1 MWCSGVCDERR
12 SITQSLFG
20 MLLKIMLYVI
30 QLTPNSGFSV
40 ADYIINIT
48 LTFLPK
54 LFYFP
59 ICVDPSP
66 PCQLPCG
73 RKPERP
79 EKPTTFG
86 RVLTNTFHMSG
97 GASWPKGSP
106 FTSEVADSIFSEN
119 VVNVNRTQWP
129 TNVKSQHSAESRG
142 FSPVSSDREVDWVG

>member
-1 MWCSGVCDERR
+1 
-12 SITQSLFG
+12 
-20 MLLKIMLYVI
+20 MLYVI
-30 QLTPNSGFSV
+30 QVTPNSGFSM
-40 ADYIINIT
+40 ADYINIT

-66 PCQLPCG
+66 PCQRPCG

-79 EKPTTFG
+79 EKPTTFN

-119 VVNVNRTQWP
+119 VLNVNRTQWP
-129 TNVKSQHSAESRG
+129 KNVKSQHSAESRG
-142 FSPVSSDREVDWVG
+142 FSPSAFLRFGPTGKLTGWVRINTDRKVKSVVKIASLG